1 MAETATNK
9 ADFWFDP
16 MCPFAWVTSRWIGE
30 VEGVRDIGT
39 EWRVMSLAV
48 LNEGRDELPE
58 QYKEFLA
65 KAWAPVRVIIAAA
78 EKHGAEYIKPLY
90 DAMGTKIHDEANK
103 DIDEVIAKSLSEA
116 GLPAELAAAGQSEEF
131 DAALRASH
139 EAGISLVGQ
148 DVGTPVVAFN
158 GTAFFGPVLT
168 RIPRGEDAGRIWD
181 ATVTLASFPYFFEI
195 KRSRTE
201 NPVFS

>member
-1 MAETATNK
+1 
-9 ADFWFDP
+9 
-16 MCPFAWVTSRWIGE
+16 V
-30 VEGVRDIGT
+30 
-39 EWRVMSLAV
+39 
-48 LNEGRDELPE
+48 
-58 QYKEFLA
+58 
-65 KAWAPVRVIIAAA
+65 AAA

-90 DAMGTKIHDEANK
+90 DAMGTKIHNEGNT
-103 DIDEVIAKSLSEA
+103 DIAEVISKSLAEA
-116 GLPAELAAAGQSEEF
+116 GLPAELAAAGQSDEF
-131 DAALRASH
+131 DQQLRTSH

-181 ATVTLASFPYFFEI
+181 ATVALASFPYFFEI

-201 NPVFS
+201 SPVFN